1 MSKKTGVIGVSANM
15 SKENIDKKLVALLM
29 KSTKKIITWQAYI
42 SKRGARVIQ

>member
-29 KSTKKIITWQAYI
+29 KSTKKSLLGKLTLVSGEQE
-42 SKRGARVIQ
+42 